1 MQCVRNPTSIIRTVG
16 IKNCSTLPYEQVC
29 LHIIFNSIET
39 PWKQAGAKKL
49 TIKGPTTGIRRFIEK
64 IHYQP

>member
-1 MQCVRNPTSIIRTVG
+1 MTVVP
-16 IKNCSTLPYEQVC
+16 CEQVC

-49 TIKGPTTGIRRFIEK
+49 TIKGPTTGIQLFIEK
-64 IHYQP
+64 IHNQP